1 MQYKKYFTYFLKQ
14 LTILCKKYHT
24 ITSIGTSG
32 LFSIDLEQPFF
43 VPVTTCNNTSKMQK
57 LYKIQSNI
65 GAATFK
71 KMNDKEHMVIP
82 VTMIVEGVLN
92 NALVATDEFIPHAW
106 NGRPVTVN
114 HPQVNGEDVS
124 ANSPAVLEKFA
135 IGQIFNARVDGKKLR
150 AEIWINLELAE
161 KLNHNELI
169 KALKAGNKM
178 EVSTGYFCFA
188 EQTTGKINGNSYVE
202 IHKDIKPDHLALLPN
217 DIGACSIKDGAGTF
231 NKRLSMKVNEAIKVI
246 TNALTKNKED
256 GMGNKTE
263 IIKELI
269 DNKHF
274 DEKEIKALTAMSDEG
289 LKALAESFK
298 KKEDVKKNAGDDKKK
313 DNPFDKK
320 KENEE
325 DEDEDE
331 KTAKK
336 KTNELSKDDRAALD
350 FAKNLYTE
358 NKKKLTAKITDN
370 SNMTKEQLADMDVTT
385 LEVIANG
392 LKANE
397 DYSGRSFPHTNTDSK
412 DRAKG
417 MNDTGVLAFM
427 GKKQNKGAA

>member
-1 MQYKKYFTYFLKQ
+1 M
-14 LTILCKKYHT
+14 
-24 ITSIGTSG
+24 
-32 LFSIDLEQPFF
+32 
-43 VPVTTCNNTSKMQK
+43 NK
-57 LYKIQSNI
+57 LYKIESNI

-71 KMNDKEHMVIP
+71 KMNGKEHMVIP

-106 NGRPVTVN
+106 NGRPVTIN
-114 HPQVNGEDVS
+114 HPQINGEDVS
-124 ANSPAVLEKFA
+124 ANSPEALEKFA
-135 IGQIFNARVDGKKLR
+135 IGQLFNARIDGKKLR

-161 KLNHNELI
+161 KLNQNELI
-169 KALKAGNKM
+169 KTLKAGNKM

-231 NKRLSMKVNEAIKVI
+231 NKRLSMKINEAMKVI

-274 DEKEIKALTAMSDEG
+274 DKKDTEALTAMSEEG
-289 LKALAESFK
+289 LKALTESFK
-298 KKEDVKKNAGDDKKK
+298 KKEDVKKNAKDGDKK
-313 DNPFDKK
+313 DNLFDKK
-320 KENEE
+320 KEN
-325 DEDEDE
+325 DKHDDDDD

-336 KTNELSKDDRAALD
+336 KTNELSKEDRAFLD
-350 FAKNLYTE
+350 FAKNLYIE

-370 SNMTKEQLADMDVTT
+370 SNMTKEQLADMDVAT

-392 LKANE
+392 LKADE
-397 DYSGRSFPHTNTDSK
+397 DYSGRSFPRTNTESK
-412 DRAKG
+412 DRAEG
-417 MNDTGVLAFM
+417 MKNTGVLAFM
-427 GKKQNKGAA
+427 DKKQKKGAA